1 MKRILWIKA
10 DFLHPTT
17 RGGQIRSLEILRRL
31 HQRHEVHYIG
41 FEDPSS
47 PEGVARS
54 SEYCS
59 FAYPLQHRVPDKA
72 SLAFVGQLI
81 AGVFSRLPVAVSRY
95 RSDAM
100 REQIRKLTAQHSF
113 DAIVCDFLFPA
124 PNLPDLASATVFQ
137 HNVET
142 MIWERHTKHAP
153 TLAHRLYF
161 GLQARRMREF
171 EGRICRQVKQ
181 VIAVSDNDA
190 ETMRRLYQVSRVCP
204 VPTGV
209 DVDFFAPPSSS
220 PALADLVFLGSM
232 DWMPNIDGV
241 SWFVREILPR
251 IRRSKPGCSVAVV
264 GRKPTAAVRE
274 LAERDRAI
282 HVTGTVDDVRP
293 WLWGSQISIVPL
305 RVGGGTRLKIYE
317 AQAARV
323 PVVSTLVGA
332 EGLGVEH
339 GTHLLIADEPDA
351 FADACLALLAR
362 EAECRRLADA
372 AWNLVSSR
380 FSWETVCCAF
390 ERCLGFM

>member
-142 MIWERHTKHAP
+142 MIWERHTEHAP

-317 AQAARV
+317 AQAARI
-323 PVVSTLVGA
+323 PVVSTSVGA